1 MLART
6 LQQLIEEEHTSVS
19 EVAELA
25 GVSNSTVY
33 RWIARR
39 SQPDFDAIRRVIRGL
54 PSKHAQRC
62 LLSVITTGTNWRLR
76 SYELHLDINRDGKID
91 AEDALDAT
99 IRVVRSA
106 GQSLASVRSS
116 CAAGSVQ
123 KQDLVDLVQQLNDV
137 VQHSTI
143 VQEILVRMVD
153 QRKRRRVAAKA
164 TNGKPVAP

>member
-6 LQQLIEEEHTSVS
+6 LQQLIEEDHTSVS

-54 PSKHAQRC
+54 PSRHAQQS
-62 LLSVITTGTNWRLR
+62 LLSVITTGTCWRLR
-76 SYELHLDINRDGKID
+76 NYELHLDINRDGKVD

-106 GQSLASVRSS
+106 GQSLANVRSS
-116 CAAGSVQ
+116 CAAGSVK
-123 KQDLVDLVQQLNDV
+123 KQDLVDLVNELNDV
-137 VQHSTI
+137 VHHSTI
-143 VQEILVRMVD
+143 VQEILVRMVET
-153 QRKRRRVAAKA
+153 RTKRRIARKPAE
-164 TNGKPVAP
+164 NGRPVA